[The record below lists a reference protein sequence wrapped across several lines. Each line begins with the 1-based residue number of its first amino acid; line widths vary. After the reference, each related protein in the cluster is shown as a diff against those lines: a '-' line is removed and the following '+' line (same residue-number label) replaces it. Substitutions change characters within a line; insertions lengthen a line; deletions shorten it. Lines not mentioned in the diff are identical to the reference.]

1 MNTMQVE
8 KLIFQLSRDGRSGNY
23 VPEERDLSFIPEK
36 MKRERPLNLPS
47 VPENQVVRHF
57 VRLSNLNYGVDTGMY
72 PLGSCTMKYN
82 PKINEKIA
90 RDPAFLNLH
99 PYQDESTIQGALKIM
114 YQLGEDLKLL
124 SGMDG
129 ITLQPAAG
137 AHGELTGILI
147 SRAYHTAQGNPRKKI
162 LVPDSSHGTNPATA
176 AMCGYR
182 VVTLPSNER
191 GTIDTKS
198 LKENMDDEVAALMI
212 TNPNTLGI
220 FENEIE
226 EVASIVHE
234 KGGLLY
240 YDGANMNAIMGYVR
254 PGDMGFDMV
263 HFNLHKT
270 FSTPHGTGG
279 PGAGPVAVKE
289 RLKPFLPYPTVGKNE
304 ERYFFDYSHRE
315 TSIGKMRAFHGNFLI
330 LLRALLYIRSNGFS
344 GLKRV
349 SKHAVLNASYL
360 KKKISHL
367 FEDPYRAA
375 TMHEFVLSASN
386 LKKQYGIRTIDIA
399 KRILDFGLHAPTIY
413 FPLIVK
419 EALMIEPT
427 ESETVENLDDFAS
440 VMEKIAEEAKKNPSI
455 LHDAPHNTPVG
466 RPDETTANRKPILK
480 AFSLP
485 ERRPDKQE
493 G

>member
-1 MNTMQVE
+1 MSETKNE
-8 KLIFQLSRDGRSGNY
+8 NENLIFENDVEGRSG
-23 VPEERDLSFIPEK
+23 DFIPHYTDDSLIPENLRRK
-36 MKRERPLNLPS
+36 SPPRLPS
-47 VPENQVVRHF
+47 VPENEVVRHF
-57 VRLSNLNYGVDTGMY
+57 VRLSRLNYGVDTGMY

-82 PKINEKIA
+82 PKVNEKIA
-90 RDPAFLNLH
+90 SDSAFSGIH
-99 PYQDESTIQGALKIM
+99 PYQDENTIQGILKIM
-114 YQLGEDLKLL
+114 YELGEDLKEI

-147 SRAYHTAQGNPRKKI
+147 SRAYHTKLGNPRKKI

-182 VVTLPSNER
+182 VITIPSNST
-191 GTIDTKS
+191 GTIDIQK
-198 LKENMDDEVAALMI
+198 LKENMDEEVAALMV
-212 TNPNTLGI
+212 TNPNTLGV

-226 EVASIVHE
+226 EIASIVHE

-240 YDGANMNAIMGYVR
+240 YDGANMNAIMGIVR

-279 PGAGPVAVKE
+279 PGAGPVAVKAKLE
-289 RLKPFLPYPTVGKNE
+289 EFLPYPTVTRNE
-304 ERYFFDYSHRE
+304 EKYFFDYSHRD
-315 TSIGKMRAFHGNFLI
+315 TSIGKMRAFYGNFLV
-330 LLRALLYIRSNGFS
+330 LLKAYLYIRTNGGD

-349 SKHAVLNASYL
+349 SELAVLNANYL
-360 KKKISHL
+360 KKKIERL
-367 FEDPYRAA
+367 FELPYKNPS
-375 TMHEFVLSASN
+375 MHEFVVSATN
-386 LKKQYGIRTIDIA
+386 LKKKYGVRALDVS
-399 KRILDFGLHAPTIY
+399 KRILDYGFHAPTVY

-427 ESETVENLDDFAS
+427 ETETVENLDKFAE
-440 VMEKIAEEAKKNPSI
+440 VLLQIVKEAESEPEL
-455 LHDAPHNTPVG
+455 LHRAPITTPIG
-466 RPDETTANRKPILK
+466 RPDEVTANRKPLLS
-480 AFSLP
+480 AFAIP
-485 ERRPDKQE
+485 EKE